1 VKKPF
6 YQGSI
11 ERIMLGGVPRQY
23 AILLYTIGAAFVLGM
38 YNFYIIPVVFLIHF
52 VLKLLYKRD
61 EYIVEIVLQH
71 MKDSDYLDV

>member
-1 VKKPF
+1 MKKPF

-11 ERIMLGGVPRQY
+11 ERIMLAGVPRKY
-23 AILLYTIGAAFVLGM
+23 TILLYTIGAALVLGLHN
-38 YNFYIIPVVFLIHF
+38 YYIIPVVFLIHF
-52 VLKLLYKRD
+52 VLKLLYKKD